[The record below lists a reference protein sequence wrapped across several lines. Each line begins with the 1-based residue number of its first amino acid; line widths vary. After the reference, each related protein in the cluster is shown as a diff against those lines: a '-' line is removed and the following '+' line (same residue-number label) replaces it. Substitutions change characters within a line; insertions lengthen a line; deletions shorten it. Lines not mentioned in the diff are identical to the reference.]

1 MLSFPVPGVSLKIND
16 LVWDERI
23 LYQSQQ
29 GAVNHIIVYSISHSI
44 LRNQAIPFA
53 NGAAK

>member
-1 MLSFPVPGVSLKIND
+1 MLSFPVPGLSLKINY